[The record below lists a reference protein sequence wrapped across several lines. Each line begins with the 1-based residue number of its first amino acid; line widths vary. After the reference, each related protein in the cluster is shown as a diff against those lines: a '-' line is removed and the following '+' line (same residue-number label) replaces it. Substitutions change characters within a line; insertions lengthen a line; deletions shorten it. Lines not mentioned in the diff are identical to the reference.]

1 MILGNKKKINKK
13 MILGNKKKINKKMIS
28 KKTKFRI
35 MIIQESKYSTKRIN
49 FKINK
54 DINIIKKIL
63 TPNRLTITIKNVIVK
78 KTTNKIITKIKKDL
92 HTITMNINKVIIDS
106 ETIKRTLI
114 KSTIII
120 TNKSFTKITVKK
132 NSTLIKD
139 LSTLN

>member
-13 MILGNKKKINKKMIS
+13 MILGNKKKINKKMIF

-139 LSTLN
+139 ISTLN

>member
-106 ETIKRTLI
+106 VTIKKTLI
-114 KSTIII
+114 NSTIII